1 MELCLRRLAIFSSI
15 NLYPSRRPCR
25 NLYCSI
31 SRTPPPKMMSSV
43 CFLSKRSSCN
53 TFSVNSNMELPQER
67 RQYRPYPKAT
77 YLLCMFFCTK
87 TLKLCNFYFFKCI
100 FTVNKSRTRIT
111 NCFTWNFFRFISLLL
126 RHFYQIWFSIGHFY
140 FP

>member
-1 MELCLRRLAIFSSI
+1 MDVFLRRAAIFSST

-31 SRTPPPKMMSSV
+31 SRTAPPKMMSSV
-43 CFLSKRSSCN
+43 CFLSERSSCN

-77 YLLCMFFCTK
+77 CILCMFICTK
-87 TLKLCNFYFFKCI
+87 TLKLCNFYFFKCV
-100 FTVNKSRTRIT
+100 FPVNKGRTRLS
-111 NCFTWNFFRFISLLL
+111 NCFTWNLFRFYSPLLG
-126 RHFYQIWFSIGHFY
+126 HFHQIWFSIGHY
-140 FP
+140 YSP